1 MLIKAGIFFK
11 SGNKSYR
18 PSLVGS
24 SDSLGIEFQ
33 KERLLISMREYSEL
47 NPYLG
52 SEDIAVRI
60 DSTRAKILEAL
71 WQVLNQAAF
80 TYQFLGGAGYQVIR

>member
-1 MLIKAGIFFK
+1 
-11 SGNKSYR
+11 
-18 PSLVGS
+18 
-24 SDSLGIEFQ
+24 
-33 KERLLISMREYSEL
+33 MREYSEL

>member
-1 MLIKAGIFFK
+1 
-11 SGNKSYR
+11 
-18 PSLVGS
+18 
-24 SDSLGIEFQ
+24 
-33 KERLLISMREYSEL
+33 MREYSEL

-80 TYQFLGGAGYQVIR
+80 TYQFLGVAGYQVIR